1 MNAGDIYLEL
11 QAGLPARLRSYWDAA
26 EVEFVQPYY
35 EAPAMETDAFGVL
48 DIVAPFL
55 ACEGRTK
62 LGKHSAYGTKPCVR
76 RAGEGTV
83 HDGIGLCSTHGG
95 NYGKGKA
102 VGAVLMAMAYADE
115 MNISPWE
122 ALLKQVKLLAN
133 QVEWLRQ
140 QVAMAE
146 VLGGAAAL
154 LPGGTAFDLVEM
166 LDRRGDRLAKVSKM
180 AIDAGVAER
189 MIRQIELEAE
199 LMVRAARHALSLSG
213 LDDDAQAL
221 ALERMGAKLLEL
233 EASNNPWP
241 DRENA

>member
-11 QAGLPARLRSYWDAA
+11 QAGLETRLRSYWDAA
-26 EVEFVQPYY
+26 EVVAVQPFY
-35 EAPAMETDAFGVL
+35 EAPVFVQDAFGVL

-62 LGKHSAYGTKPCVR
+62 LGKQSAYGTKPCTR
-76 RAGEGTV
+76 RAGEGTI
-83 HDGIGLCSTHGG
+83 HEGIGLCSAHGG
-95 NYGKGKA
+95 NFGKGKA
-102 VGAVLMAMAYADE
+102 IGAILMAMAYADE

-140 QVAMAE
+140 QVSMAE
-146 VLGGAAAL
+146 VLQGSAAL

-189 MIRQIELEAE
+189 FIRQLELEAE
-199 LMVRAARHALSLSG
+199 LMVKAARHALELTG
-213 LDDDAQAL
+213 LDDEAQAL
-221 ALERMGAKLLEL
+221 ALERMGAKLMEL
-233 EASNNPWP
+233 EAEATPWP
-241 DRENA
+241 ERENA